1 MHDRGELQRAAD
13 GRVGLERP
21 VDSGVGTIGGG
32 TLERGVVGPP
42 QLGDGVVRAIAMGAD
57 WANSARGFMF
67 AIGCIQGQACHTNR
81 CPVGVATQDKL
92 RARALDV
99 GDKSRRVA
107 NFHRNTMKALAEMAG
122 AAGLEDP
129 CSFLP
134 HHFMQRDKSG
144 EMLSGDQ
151 AWRWLPEGFLISG
164 EPADAGY
171 LDRWNRARPDSFKP
185 V

>member
-1 MHDRGELQRAAD
+1 MVVLRTQIDPTHAEAVELVEEVVAEA
-13 GRVGLERP
+13 L
-21 VDSGVGTIGGG
+21 
-32 TLERGVVGPP
+32 GVVEDDDRDDAA
-42 QLGDGVVRAIAMGAD
+42 LVDER
-57 WANSARGFMF
+57 
-67 AIGCIQGQACHTNR
+67 HE
-81 CPVGVATQDKL
+81 
-92 RARALDV
+92 RALDV